1 MKPERAGRIS
11 GRREC
16 LERLQLAVL
25 ARERLLAEWR
35 DFLPTLRFPELTLSL
50 DLAESDARRANSE

>member
-1 MKPERAGRIS
+1 
-11 GRREC
+11 
-16 LERLQLAVL
+16 
-25 ARERLLAEWR
+25 LAEWR